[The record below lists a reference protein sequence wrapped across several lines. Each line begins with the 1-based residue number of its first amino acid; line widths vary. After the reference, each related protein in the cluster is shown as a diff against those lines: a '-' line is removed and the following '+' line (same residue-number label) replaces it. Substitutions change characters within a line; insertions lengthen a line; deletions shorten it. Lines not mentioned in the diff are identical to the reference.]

1 MFRGHEAAVNIEG
14 SQIRLTDHAI
24 KRVQTRYPE
33 FAKLDRIDLCR
44 GVAREIADS
53 IRGEQVAKT
62 RPRWAV
68 LADDGDGR
76 RAKGYYGTRYVWND
90 EHTHIYSVK
99 QVNDGTVVVIT
110 AFWTRPE
117 EA

>member
-1 MFRGHEAAVNIEG
+1 MNIEG

-53 IRGEQVAKT
+53 IRSELIAKT

-68 LADDGDGR
+68 LADGGEGR
-76 RAKGYYGTRYVWND
+76 RAKGLNGSRYVWNED
-90 EHTHIYSVK
+90 RSHIYAVK
-99 QVNDGTVVVIT
+99 QCNDGTVIVIT